1 MEFRFIVE
9 GDPILRININ
19 IGLFIILIC
28 LEAVNSV
35 VMRIWIRYI
44 FSITVLNPIFRNWRI
59 SWHVC
64 TTLPLT
70 SSWHS
75 FTKSPGTTEESRY
88 YCSVT
93 RHLAFLV
100 LSVRGFPFNLGIW
113 SPPACPT
120 RMWMRLSWRRPFLW
134 GDGDK
139 ITVQPY
145 TRRPC
150 QLIQFPLSS
159 NGWNAHANLHKS
171 IIW

>member
-1 MEFRFIVE
+1 MKIRF
-9 GDPILRININ
+9 
-19 IGLFIILIC
+19 
-28 LEAVNSV
+28 
-35 VMRIWIRYI
+35 RYI
-44 FSITVLNPIFRNWRI
+44 FNITDLNPILKNWRI

-64 TTLPLT
+64 TLLPPT
-70 SSWHS
+70 SSWQS
-75 FTKSPGTTEESRY
+75 FTKSPGKTEQSRY

-120 RMWMRLSWRRPFLW
+120 RKWMRLSWRRPFLW

-150 QLIQFPLSS
+150 QLIQFHLSS
-159 NGWNAHANLHKS
+159 SGRNSHANLHKI
-171 IIW
+171 IIWYSFYSTVRYATAYFLV